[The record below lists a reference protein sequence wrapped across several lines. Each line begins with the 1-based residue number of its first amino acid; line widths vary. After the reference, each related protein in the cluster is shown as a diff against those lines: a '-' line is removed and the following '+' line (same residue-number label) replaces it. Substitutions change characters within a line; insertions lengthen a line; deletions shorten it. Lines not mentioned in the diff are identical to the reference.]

1 MTQVIHSVL
10 IGSMIFGLVSSG
22 CATKPQPVVSS
33 EACYHAIIREPEA
46 QWLNA
51 RGWAL
56 VKPGDL
62 VIARYCADED
72 IQSIVNQIRAL
83 TNDAKP

>member
-1 MTQVIHSVL
+1 MTRVIHGVL
-10 IGSMIFGLVSSG
+10 IGSMIFGLASSG
-22 CATKPQPVVSS
+22 CVTKPQRVASS
-33 EACYHAIIREPEA
+33 EACYHAIVREQEA

-62 VIARYCADED
+62 VIARHCADED
-72 IQSIVNQIRAL
+72 IQAIINQIRAL
-83 TNDAKP
+83 TNNEKP